1 MIAKP
6 NNSSSVLDLADLP
19 GRVHVVNADEVL
31 AYLAQFPD
39 LIPILPD
46 LCAATRAEFGEEAA
60 LLLELVHDMEI
71 YDPHLV
77 LWVRL
82 RHYDDTVVSRIF
94 AVDAAFEER
103 LTDAEGWLW
112 VATDYRLL

>member
-1 MIAKP
+1 MIAKAKTP
-6 NNSSSVLDLADLP
+6 ATMDLSQLP
-19 GRVHVVNADEVL
+19 GGIRVENADEVL

-60 LLLELVHDMEI
+60 LLLELVQDMEI

-82 RHYDDTVVSRIF
+82 RHYDDTVMPRIF
-94 AVDAAFEER
+94 AIDAAFEDR

-112 VATDYRLL
+112 VATD